1 MSLITRFAQSVAV
14 TALLSIGCAQAT
26 TVDLY
31 VDAAPNKYGSP
42 NYAAWET
49 GAKQAASDGTFVN
62 MANSIN
68 PANAGSTSFNIQ
80 DLVVYSFGDLGR
92 RLTWVYWIENET
104 VASLSGRVEVALSYD
119 WDNVTYDA
127 YNDYYGATW
136 LQPTSLVDFNG
147 GVLGMA
153 GWAWWGAYNT
163 NTQAEL
169 DADLAAWEPAQG
181 QLTFQVRVS
190 GLTGG
195 FDAQTSLTSQPVLTS
210 VPEPGS
216 LALAG
221 LALLGLVAARR
232 RA

>member
-1 MSLITRFAQSVAV
+1 
-14 TALLSIGCAQAT
+14 
-26 TVDLY
+26 
-31 VDAAPNKYGSP
+31 
-42 NYAAWET
+42 
-49 GAKQAASDGTFVN
+49 
-62 MANSIN
+62 
-68 PANAGSTSFNIQ
+68 
-80 DLVVYSFGDLGR
+80 
-92 RLTWVYWIENET
+92 
-104 VASLSGRVEVALSYD
+104 
-119 WDNVTYDA
+119 
-127 YNDYYGATW
+127 
-136 LQPTSLVDFNG
+136 
-147 GVLGMA
+147 MA